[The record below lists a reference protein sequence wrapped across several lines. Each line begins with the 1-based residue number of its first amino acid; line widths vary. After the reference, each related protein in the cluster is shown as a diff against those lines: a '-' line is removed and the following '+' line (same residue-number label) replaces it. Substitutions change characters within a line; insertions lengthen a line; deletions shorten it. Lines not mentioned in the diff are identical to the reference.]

1 MAHTREQLEI
11 EPYTLSDPPTH
22 LDPEIV
28 EYLYEEL
35 RRLQV
40 TVDHLTEAAP
50 QATNKE
56 PDSPRKGTIRWN
68 LSPWNPLGDGSEGYV
83 QYDGTAW
90 IPLGVFATDLRA
102 TVFDDYQTSGLMV
115 TKGAAAPNLTSFRN
129 GLYLNAFAGSGPL
142 EEAFFSVHITHGMK
156 ALSTPTF
163 HIHWATNA
171 ASPTGNVKWNIEWA
185 IAKGYGV
192 DAYPASA
199 TVSTVQ
205 AVGAQYDHLITDDDD
220 MEVAATGDMEPD
232 AVLLC
237 RIFRDSSDAEDTS
250 PDNAFLVH
258 VDLHYER
265 DKIGTTERNRPFT
278 GY

>member
-1 MAHTREQLEI
+1 MANSKVELEV
-11 EPYTLSDPPTH
+11 EPFVLSDSPVSEDEGFG
-22 LDPEIV
+22 LW
-28 EYLYEEL
+28 LLEEL
-35 RRLQV
+35 RRLQL

-50 QATNKE
+50 QVADRE

-68 LSPWNPLGDGSEGYV
+68 VSPWDPLGDGTEGYV

-90 IPLGVFATDLRA
+90 IPLGTFATDLRA

-115 TKGAAAPNLTSFRN
+115 TKGASAPNLTAFKN

-192 DAYPASA
+192 DAYPTST

-220 MEVAATGDMEPD
+220 MQVPATGDMEPD

-237 RIFRDSSDAEDTS
+237 RIFRDSSDVEDTS